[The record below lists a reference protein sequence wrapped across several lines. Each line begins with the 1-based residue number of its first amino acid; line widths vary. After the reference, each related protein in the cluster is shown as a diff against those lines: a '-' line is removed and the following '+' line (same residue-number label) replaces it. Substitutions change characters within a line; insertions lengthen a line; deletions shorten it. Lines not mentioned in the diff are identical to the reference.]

1 VTAWLLA
8 ATAHAQEARRDASA
22 PPAPAPVVTRAP
34 ELIEAVAPEYPAEA
48 LAAKLEATVPIEID
62 IDATGSVAAVR
73 VAAPVGHGFDE
84 AAVAAA
90 KQYKFRPAE
99 IDGKPG
105 AITIE
110 TSIHF
115 RLETVTV
122 PEPAPAVPAGP
133 ETSLSGTV
141 RERGT
146 RKKLAGAS
154 VGIPA
159 LGEET
164 STDADGRFHFDR
176 LPVGSHQLV
185 IVLTGHDR
193 AVEPVTLVDGRPADV
208 DVYLKP
214 TLAGTYETTV
224 QGEREKLEVTRR
236 SLERREL
243 TTVPGTFGDPLRVIQ
258 NLPGLARSP
267 WASGLLLIRGSNPND
282 SGVFVD
288 GHWIPLLYHFLGG
301 PSILNAEFLDSID
314 LYPGGYPARFG
325 RYSGGI
331 IEVNT
336 RPTASDGFHGSAKI
350 DLLDTGV
357 YLRAPI
363 TDDVTFAAAGRRS
376 YIDAIL
382 PLVLPKPDPGDTLV
396 VVPVYWDYQARL
408 DVALPDRGKL
418 TLSAFGSDD
427 KLEILRSTAETAAEF
442 DLDTHIGFHRLRI
455 GYVRPIGPTLKLT
468 LSQIFGIDELRL
480 NAGDQTA
487 TELTNKSAGT
497 RVRVSGDVAEDLT
510 LDTGLDLDYRDTF
523 YDLHIANNRDFHQL
537 GTQVDIPPELIQRT
551 IDVYGLGAYLEL
563 GWAVLPRLRLIPS
576 LRFDSYL
583 LNGKVRSSFD
593 PRMVVRW
600 KATDDTTLKAYVGMF
615 HEPPSPE
622 TLDAV
627 YGNTNLGIQSAL
639 HSGVGV
645 EQKVG
650 KRVTLDAELYYNW
663 RWDFATFTDEVV
675 RRDDGTLRRLNFDN
689 LAVGS
694 SYGLEI
700 LIKHEVTDRFYG
712 WISYTLSRSVVRRI
726 PDDPLVPQAFDQTHN
741 FIGVASWRFADG
753 WEAGLRFRLT
763 TGRPITPVIG
773 ATFNADT
780 NAFTPVNGDSR
791 SARRDTFHELDVR
804 IDKTWTFDTWQIG
817 VYVDVINVYN
827 AENAEA
833 TQYDYRF
840 QHTAPVRGVPI
851 VPTLGVKGQ
860 W

>member
-1 VTAWLLA
+1 MA
-8 ATAHAQEARRDASA
+8 ATAHAQDVRRDAPP
-22 PPAPAPVVTRAP
+22 PPAPAPVVTRVP
-34 ELIEAVAPEYPAEA
+34 ELLEAAAPVYPPEA
-48 LAAKLEATVPIEID
+48 LAAKIEATVKIEVD
-62 IDATGSVAAVR
+62 IDAAGAVVAVR
-73 VAAPVGHGFDE
+73 VLEPVGNGFDD

-90 KQYKFRPAE
+90 RQYKFRPAE
-99 IDGKPG
+99 IDGKP
-105 AITIE
+105 APITIE
-110 TSIHF
+110 TTIHF

-122 PEPAPAVPAGP
+122 PEPTPPPAGP
-133 ETSLSGTV
+133 ETSLAGTV

-146 RKKLAGAS
+146 RKKLAGVS

-159 LGEET
+159 MGEET
-164 STDADGRFHFDR
+164 YTDAEGRFRFDH
-176 LPVGSHQLV
+176 LPAGTHQV
-185 IVLTGHDR
+185 VTVLTGYDR
-193 AVEPVTLVDGRPADV
+193 GTDAVVLVESTPAEVTI
-208 DVYLKP
+208 YLKP

-236 SLERREL
+236 NLERREL

-301 PSILNAEFLDSID
+301 PSILNPEFLDSID

-336 RPTASDGFHGSAKI
+336 RPTASDGFHGSAKV

-357 YLRAPI
+357 YVRVPL
-363 TDDVTFAAAGRRS
+363 TEDVTFAAAGRRS

-382 PLVLPKPDPGDTLV
+382 PLVLPKPSPGDTLV

-408 DVALPDRGKL
+408 DVALSDRAKL
-418 TLSAFGSDD
+418 TLTAFGSDD
-427 KLEILRSTAETAAEF
+427 KLELLRTNAESAAAF
-442 DLDTHIGFHRLRI
+442 DLDTHIGFHRFRI
-455 GYVRPIGPTLKLT
+455 GYVRPISPALKLS
-468 LSQIFGIDELRL
+468 LSQVFGLDVLRL
-480 NAGDQTA
+480 NAGDQTS

-497 RVRVSGDVAEDLT
+497 RVRVSGDVAQGVAIDA
-510 LDTGLDLDYRDTF
+510 GLDLDYRDTG
-523 YDLHIANNRDFHQL
+523 YDLQIANNQDFRQL
-537 GTQVDIPPELIQRT
+537 GTQVDIPPELIQRS
-551 IDVYGLGAYLEL
+551 IDVYGLGAYFEL
-563 GWAVLPRLRLIPS
+563 GWEVVPRLRLIPS

-583 LNGKVRSSFD
+583 LNGKARSSFD

-600 KATDDTTLKAYVGMF
+600 KATDDTTLKAYGGMF

-622 TLDAV
+622 TLDNV
-627 YGNTNLGIQSAL
+627 FGNPDLGLQTAL
-639 HSGVGV
+639 HSGIGL
-645 EQKVG
+645 EQKIG
-650 KRVTLDAELYYNW
+650 NRVTLDAELYYNW
-663 RWDFATFTDEVV
+663 RWDFATFTSDVV
-675 RRDDGTLRRLNFDN
+675 RRDDGTLQRLNFDN
-689 LAVGS
+689 LSVGA
-694 SYGLEI
+694 SYGLEV
-700 LIKHEVTDRFYG
+700 LLKHEVTDRFYG

-726 PDDPLVPQAFDQTHN
+726 PDDPLVPQPFDQTHN

-773 ATFNADT
+773 ASFNADT
-780 NAFTPVNGDSR
+780 NTYAPVNGDAR

-817 VYVDVINVYN
+817 VYLDVINVYN

-840 QHTAPVRGVPI
+840 RQTAPVRGVPI